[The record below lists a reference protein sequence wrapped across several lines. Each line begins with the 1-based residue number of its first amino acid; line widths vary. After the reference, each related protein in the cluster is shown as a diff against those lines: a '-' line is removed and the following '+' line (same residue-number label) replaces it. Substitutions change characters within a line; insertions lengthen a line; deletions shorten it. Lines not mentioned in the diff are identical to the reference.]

1 MKYITEKEE
10 ARLRRALDISAYD
23 DEEAMA
29 ILQNIIT
36 EKNAEIVQKEP
47 PRFSAAKAKASLTQ
61 FQKSL
66 WHEIAEKSNSA

>member
-36 EKNAEIVQKEP
+36 EKNAEIVQLTARSEYLY
-47 PRFSAAKAKASLTQ
+47 RENAFAVWIEEDASLTIEVT
-61 FQKSL
+61 S
-66 WHEIAEKSNSA
+66 E